1 MNLPETQDGGLVA
14 YYDFKRA
21 PITFDFVHYIIAAHS
36 YAMANGFPNF
46 DLVLLADAWR
56 NFSTREKTYS
66 LVERRWRLWN
76 LIVEIAKVV
85 PSIRN
90 LSILSTP
97 LNTFA
102 AQSYPHQYHPTLNK
116 KIPYDIPTVTKF
128 HQVGVD
134 VQVLTPS
141 AYATAAVER
150 LVPRDGRKVVS
161 LTLRKS
167 VYDEIRNS
175 KIEECYKFAKELMS
189 RGHEVIV
196 IPDQDD
202 ALGDQTIN
210 QYDWRVMDVSAMSID
225 LRLALYHRSDMN
237 YVTNG
242 GLIGIFLYSK
252 VPFSWYSVTVEDSHV
267 ASEKFYLKL
276 GLEPGGKY
284 PWLTDNQEMR
294 WEPDTYENLMES
306 LERLKFEETP
316 IKLPPSEILA

>member
-1 MNLPETQDGGLVA
+1 MNLPQTQDGGLVA

-21 PITFDFVHYIIAAHS
+21 PITFDFVHYIVAAHS
-36 YAMANGFPNF
+36 HAMLNGFANF

-56 NFSTREKTYS
+56 NFTNREKTYS
-66 LVERRWRLWN
+66 MVERRWRLWN
-76 LIVEIAKVV
+76 LIIEIAKVV

-97 LNTFA
+97 LTSVA
-102 AQSYPHQYHPTLNK
+102 ALSYPHQYHPTLNK
-116 KIPYDIPTVTKF
+116 KMPYDVPTVNKF
-128 HQVGVD
+128 HKAGVD

-141 AYATAAVER
+141 AYAMAAVER
-150 LVPRDGRKVVS
+150 LVPWNGKKVVS

-167 VYDEIRNS
+167 VYDEMRNS
-175 KIEECYKFAKELMS
+175 KVEECYKFAKELMA
-189 RGHEVIV
+189 RGHEVVV

-202 ALGDQTIN
+202 ALGDRTIN
-210 QYDWRVMDVSAMSID
+210 EYDWNVLDVTAMSID
-225 LRLALYHRSDMN
+225 LRLAVYHRCDMN

-267 ASEKFYLKL
+267 ATEKFYRSL

-284 PWLTDNQEMR
+284 PWLKDDQEMR
-294 WEPDTYENLMES
+294 WEPDTFENLMGS
-306 LERLKFEETP
+306 LERFKFEETP
-316 IKLPPSEILA
+316 AKLPPSKIMT